1 MKIKSVGANQTE
13 VAIDN
18 FGVILV
24 SYATPIAIVY
34 KDNSANVDADWNEF
48 SKTTTKHVKHFL
60 LRHKVPTTAIA
71 YSHHT
76 KLNLQAI
83 IDNGGLNKE

>member
-13 VAIDN
+13 VEIEN

-34 KDNSANVDADWNEF
+34 KDGSANVDEDWNKF
-48 SKTTTKHVKHFL
+48 SITTTKHVTRFL
-60 LRHKVPTTAIA
+60 QRNAVAKGFVA

-76 KLNLQAI
+76 KMNLQAI
-83 IDNGGLNKE
+83 INNNGLNKE